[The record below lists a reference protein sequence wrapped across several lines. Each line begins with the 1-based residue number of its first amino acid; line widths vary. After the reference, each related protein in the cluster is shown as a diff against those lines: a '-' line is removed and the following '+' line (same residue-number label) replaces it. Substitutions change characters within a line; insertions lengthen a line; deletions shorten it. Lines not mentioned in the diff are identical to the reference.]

1 MFKMFIALGV
11 LVVSIKLF
19 AGYFSKL
26 SETSK
31 ITLLKSAVKWAIII
45 VLSVVIL
52 SVITLLF

>member
-11 LVVSIKLF
+11 LAVSIKLF